1 MSNVPERYF
10 AVADAALHGTRPTW
24 WGAVVADDRFPDLY
38 DLNHAKISEDTA
50 DLALADVVGELEPT
64 LRPGGSR
71 HLQIVMLRADAAP
84 GLVEEAVGT
93 GLRSSD
99 DTVMEFRGSAAS
111 DDGDRRVERADPGPE
126 LWEVLERSYRE
137 FDVTHPEVT
146 EQLLR
151 WNREVLAPRG
161 RRYYLARRD
170 GQVAGIGALQV
181 AAGIG
186 YVDDVVTFPEHRRMG
201 VASSIVRRIVH
212 DAAAAGADATFLL
225 ADEPGP
231 IRLYRTL
238 GFEETGAIRT
248 LLGPAPWVSDSR
260 A

>member
-1 MSNVPERYF
+1 MPNAPERYF
-10 AVADAALHGTRPTW
+10 AAADGALRGTRRTW
-24 WGAVVADDRFPDLY
+24 WGAVVADDRFPHLY
-38 DLNHAKISEDTA
+38 DLNHAKVSEAVA
-50 DLALADVVGELEPT
+50 DLTLTEVVEELEPS
-64 LRPGGSR
+64 LCAAGSR
-71 HLQIVMLRADAAP
+71 HLQIVLLRPDAAP
-84 GLVEEAVGT
+84 GLVDEAVGA

-99 DTVMEFRGSAAS
+99 DTVMQFAGTA
-111 DDGDRRVERADPGPE
+111 DGDANDRRVERADPGPE

-161 RRYYLARRD
+161 RHYYLARRD
-170 GQVAGIGALQV
+170 GRVAGIGALQV
-181 AAGIG
+181 ADGIA
-186 YVDDVVTFPEHRRMG
+186 YVDDVVTFPEHRRQG
-201 VASSIVRRIVH
+201 VASSIVRRIVR
-212 DAAAAGADATFLL
+212 DAARSGAETTFLL
-225 ADEPGP
+225 ADDPGP

-248 LLGPAPWVSDSR
+248 LLGPAPWVSGGP